1 MSPERKRPYPL
12 AEKSLPDYLSVT
24 RRVRVSCGC
33 VRGVDTVSGLAV
45 LDQRKCREA
54 SR

>member
-24 RRVRVSCGC
+24 RRVRVSCGWWTSEDDL
-33 VRGVDTVSGLAV
+33 RRLADGVAA
-45 LDQRKCREA
+45 C
-54 SR
+54 